1 MKNLLI
7 LFIPLFFISC
17 SAQNQGGPGGEE
29 EKPAPLTEI
38 NLPLDALDVPR
49 DVNKKSILIKG
60 ARLILVSAPSIEKG
74 WLHIENGNIKDLGS
88 GEPPKLTVDQVIDA
102 NGKIVSPGVIDT
114 HSHMG
119 VYPHP
124 GVRAHSDGNE
134 SVSPNTAD
142 VWAEN
147 SFWPQDPALWRA
159 LSSGIT
165 TIQVLP
171 GSANLF
177 GGRSFT
183 AKMRPRISAREMR
196 FESAPQGLKMACGEN
211 PKRVYGEKG
220 GPSTRMGNVAG
231 YDRAY
236 QEAFE
241 YHQGWIKYQRDL
253 EHWNKRVSEA
263 NKETDKEK
271 KESALKEIGDAPT
284 PPKKDAKLD
293 TLRKVLLGEILV
305 HIHCYRADEMS
316 LMLDI
321 AKKYGFNIRS
331 FHHAIEG
338 YKIAKKLAE
347 HKTGISTWADWWGF
361 KMEAYDATPANAAI
375 TEKYGVRTII
385 HSDSAEDIRHLNH
398 EVAKVLRSAKDL
410 GIKITEEKAMAWITL
425 NAAWALGIDDKVGSL
440 EKGKHAD
447 LVIWDRHPLSIYAKP
462 DQVIIDGHIA
472 FDRDQNIVPKSDFEI
487 GNRKLGLGT
496 RDPLLPE
503 MAKDRSIL
511 ELLKKEHS
519 YPDKMVHDSFVIK
532 DVTVL
537 KSSGE
542 ILKAQDV
549 LISKGKIQKIAKGI
563 SKGSK
568 LTIIDGK
575 NRILTPGLFEAV
587 SYLGLMEVGAVDSTK
602 NISVE
607 GSVINPSLES
617 FYAFNSQTSRI
628 AIERSHGLVYTMAM
642 PNGGL
647 LSGQGFFYQL
657 SDGPT
662 KGLVKNAAMFGS
674 VTVEQKGAFG
684 NHYSRLWQNLR
695 LFVDEAL
702 FYQKNKASFNKR
714 DLRDLKFDE
723 RELAAFKPVLEGK
736 LPLVVSANSYDEI
749 RHLLDFVKEMKKRK
763 MPIKV
768 ILFGGTESWMLAKDL
783 KKLRIPV
790 VLNATN
796 QTVHSFSHMQNRDDL
811 AASLSE
817 KGVEVA
823 LTAHEWFT
831 YPRRIRQS
839 AGMAVAN
846 GLDYKKA
853 FQAITI
859 NPAKIYGLEKSYAQ
873 LKPNQ
878 EATFVLWNADPL
890 EPLANAERIWIDG
903 KEVSLDN
910 RQRML
915 ARKYL
920 VQ

>member
-7 LFIPLFFISC
+7 FLVPYLLLSC
-17 SAQNQGGPGGEE
+17 SAQNQGGGE
-29 EKPAPLTEI
+29 EKPTPLKRV
-38 NLPLDALDVPR
+38 NLPLDSADVPR
-49 DVNKKSILIKG
+49 EVNNKSILIKG

-74 WLHIENGNIKDLGS
+74 WILLKDGNIADFGA
-88 GEPPKLTVDQVIDA
+88 GEAPKLEVDQTIDA
-102 NGKIVSPGVIDT
+102 TGKVISPGVIDT

-124 GVRAHSDGNE
+124 GVKAHSDGNE
-134 SVSPNTAD
+134 MISPNTAD

-159 LSSGIT
+159 LSSGVT

-183 AKMRPRISAREMR
+183 AKMRQRISAREMR
-196 FESAPQGLKMACGEN
+196 FVGAPQGLKMACGEN

-220 GPSTRMGNVAG
+220 GPATRMGNVAG

-241 YHQGWIKYQRDL
+241 YNQTWMLFQRDL
-253 EHWNKRVSEA
+253 EHWQKQVDEVAKQSDEEA
-263 NKETDKEK
+263 K
-271 KESALKEIGDAPT
+271 KQALKAIGDAPT
-284 PPKKDAKLD
+284 PPKKDAKLE
-293 TLRKVLLGEILV
+293 TLRKVMKGEILV

-316 LMLDI
+316 LMLDM

-361 KMEAYDATPANAAI
+361 KMEAYDATSANAAI
-375 TEKYGVRTII
+375 TEKYGVKTII

-398 EVAKVLRSAKDL
+398 EVAKVLRAGKDF
-410 GIKITEEKAMAWITL
+410 GISISEEKAMAWITL
-425 NAAWALGIDDKVGSL
+425 NAAWALGIEDKVGSL

-462 DQVIIDGHIA
+462 DQVLIDGHIV
-472 FDRDQNIVPKSDFEI
+472 FDREKEIVPSSDFEI

-496 RDPLLPE
+496 REHKAPQGE
-503 MAKDRSIL
+503 NIL
-511 ELLKKEHS
+511 TVLNKEHYKS
-519 YPDKMVHDSFVIK
+519 QEMTHNNFLIK
-532 DVTVL
+532 GVSLLSSSGVL
-537 KSSGE
+537 KE
-542 ILKAQDV
+542 NQDL
-549 LISKGKIQKIAKGI
+549 LISKGKITKVSPGI
-563 SKGSK
+563 SQDNIKAK
-568 LTIIDGK
+568 NIPIIDGK
-575 NRILTPGLFEAV
+575 GKILTPGLFEAV
-587 SYLGLMEVGAVDSTK
+587 SYLGLMEVGTVDSTK
-602 NISVE
+602 NISIEE
-607 GSVINPSLES
+607 GVFNPSLES

-628 AIERSHGLVYTMAM
+628 PIERSHGVVYTMAM
-642 PNGGL
+642 PNGGV
-647 LSGQGFFYQL
+647 LSGKGFFFQL
-657 SDGPT
+657 SDSPGT
-662 KGLVKNAAMFGS
+662 DLVKNTAMFGS
-674 VTVEQKGAFG
+674 VSVQEKGAFG
-684 NHYSRLWQNLR
+684 NHYAKLWQDLR

-702 FYQKNKASFNKR
+702 FYQNNQTSFNKR
-714 DLRDLKFDE
+714 NLRNLKFDE
-723 RELAAFKPVLEGK
+723 RELLAFMPVLKGK
-736 LPLVVSANSYDEI
+736 LPFVVSANSYDEI
-749 RHLLDFVKEMKKRK
+749 RHLLDFVKEMRRRK
-763 MPIKV
+763 LPLKV
-768 ILFGGTESWMLAKDL
+768 VLFGATESWMLAKEL
-783 KKLRIPV
+783 KNLDIPV

-811 AASLSE
+811 AASLAE
-817 KGVEVA
+817 QGVEIA

-846 GLDYKKA
+846 GLDYSKA
-853 FQAITI
+853 IQAITI
-859 NPAKIYGLEKSYAQ
+859 NPAQIYGLENKYAR
-873 LKPNQ
+873 LKQNQ
-878 EATFVLWNADPL
+878 PATFVLWNADPL